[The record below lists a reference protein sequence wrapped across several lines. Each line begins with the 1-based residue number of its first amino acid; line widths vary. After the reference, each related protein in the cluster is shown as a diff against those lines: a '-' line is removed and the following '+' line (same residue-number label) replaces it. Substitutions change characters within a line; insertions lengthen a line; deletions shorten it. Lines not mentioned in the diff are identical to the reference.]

1 MWRRCND
8 MHVKL
13 QAALTLLKPKL
24 KDLLLNPG
32 IFIAAAVSTTLGL
45 VLVKGFTTIVGSG
58 RLLFEQNPLYFLILR
73 TVEPLFGETV
83 FTKLFSE
90 GPFLFALIIALAPFF
105 LYILIFSAHSLGYEK
120 NSGVVTLVSFGPADY
135 STFSLSNIM
144 RDMIITAGF
153 MLYLLIFFLLLS
165 GYFGLLLGAR
175 FWVCYLLFF
184 FLFPAL
190 FSLIPFVTALT
201 RSPGSGVMLL
211 IIITAA
217 LFIVDVSSFVIA
229 GMYIETLTELL
240 SSVFRWISP
249 FSYFRFGL
257 TAVEGAGLP
266 ALAAGIA
273 ALTAFTGTIL
283 FLVSLIERKKGTV

>member
-1 MWRRCND
+1 
-8 MHVKL
+8 MHVRL

-45 VLVKGFTTIVGSG
+45 VLVTGFTTIVGSE
-58 RLLFEQNPLYFLILR
+58 RLLFEQNPLYFLVLR

-105 LYILIFSAHSLGYEK
+105 LYIFIFSAHSLGYEK
-120 NSGVVTLVSFGPADY
+120 NSGVVKLISFGPADY
-135 STFSLSNIM
+135 SSFSLSNII
-144 RDMIITAGF
+144 RDMISTAGF
-153 MLYLLIFFLLLS
+153 MLYLLIFFHLLS
-165 GYFGLLLGAR
+165 GYFGLTLGTR
-175 FWVCYLLFF
+175 FWACYLLFF

-190 FSLIPFVTALT
+190 FSLIPFAVALT
-201 RSPGSGVMLL
+201 RSPGSSVLLL

-217 LFIVDVSSFVIA
+217 LLIVDISAFIIA
-229 GMYIETLTELL
+229 GAYIETLTELL

-257 TAVEGAGLP
+257 TAVEGTGLP

-273 ALTAFTGTIL
+273 ALSAFTGVIL
-283 FLVSLIERKKGTV
+283 FLTSFIELKQGTV